1 MSCKK
6 SSSLNH
12 GQIHFWRDSWG
23 FPRSELFL
31 CKSGSLTT
39 LINHFQSILFLN
51 FTALENLWPTQ
62 WTVCSSYVNKVAHLV
77 TQCGKAAGGG
87 GRKGAAPHS
96 FMGPTSSALSP
107 LSKRDSQCSDLASV
121 ISKAKNHNLVLGL
134 FEYKEEKIICNLI
147 FFQNIPWLKISMSA
161 EIRVFFFFFNIILNW
176 NRFFRGKKS
185 VAWCNIALGCF
196 LIIQRSHIST
206 LGFHS
211 PSNDKIIFFGHV

>member
-51 FTALENLWPTQ
+51 FTALENVWPTQ

-77 TQCGKAAGGG
+77 TQCGKTASGG
-87 GRKGAAPHS
+87 GREGAAPHS
-96 FMGPTSSALSP
+96 FMGPASALSP
-107 LSKRDSQCSDLASV
+107 LSKLDSQCSDLAPV
-121 ISKAKNHNLVLGL
+121 ISKAKNHNLVLRL
-134 FEYKEEKIICNLI
+134 FWIQEENIICNLI

-161 EIRVFFFFFNIILNW
+161 EIRVSFFFFFFKHYTELKQIFI
-176 NRFFRGKKS
+176 FIPFSGGKNKQKTLHTNS
-185 VAWCNIALGCF
+185 WMRRVLVIFLLLLLFCF
-196 LIIQRSHIST
+196 
-206 LGFHS
+206 
-211 PSNDKIIFFGHV
+211 P

>member
-51 FTALENLWPTQ
+51 FTALENVWPTQ

-77 TQCGKAAGGG
+77 TQCGKAARGG

-96 FMGPTSSALSP
+96 FCPFP
-107 LSKRDSQCSDLASV
+107 PSKRNSQCSDLASV
-121 ISKAKNHNLVLGL
+121 ISKAKNHNLVLRL
-134 FEYKEEKIICNLI
+134 FWGQGRKNYLQFNL
-147 FFQNIPWLKISMSA
+147 FPKHPMTKN
-161 EIRVFFFFFNIILNW
+161 
-176 NRFFRGKKS
+176 
-185 VAWCNIALGCF
+185 
-196 LIIQRSHIST
+196 
-206 LGFHS
+206 
-211 PSNDKIIFFGHV
+211 